1 METGAETHSQTL
13 GGGESSGR
21 RQEGLRVK
29 GTTGRPTEPTN
40 LGLWR
45 FTETEP
51 PTKKHAGLDPG
62 LQHICSRFVV

>member
-1 METGAETHSQTL
+1 METGAETCSQTL
-13 GGGESSGR
+13 GGGR

-29 GTTGRPTEPTN
+29 GMTGRPTEPTN

-51 PTKKHAGLDPG
+51 PMKEHAGLDPG
-62 LQHICSRFVV
+62 LQHICSRCVV